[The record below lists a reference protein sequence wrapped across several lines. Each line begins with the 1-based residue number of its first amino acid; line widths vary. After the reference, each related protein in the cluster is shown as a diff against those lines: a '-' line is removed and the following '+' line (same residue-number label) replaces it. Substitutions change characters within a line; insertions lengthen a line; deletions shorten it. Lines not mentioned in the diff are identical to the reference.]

1 MVRGKKNREALPLLY
16 RLASQGW
23 MCISANYRLSPAATF
38 PAQLIDA
45 KKVIAW
51 VRAHGKGY
59 GADTST
65 VFVAGG
71 SAGAQLASQAALTPN
86 DPKLQPGFESADTSV
101 AAVIALYGYFGW
113 MGGEFLQQITDS
125 RKEIPPFF
133 ILHGEQDTLLPVEGA
148 RHFVQK
154 LRSISRNPVVY
165 AEIPDAQ
172 HNFDLFH
179 SVRNEAVVDGIETFA
194 AWVRAKYGTQA

>member
-1 MVRGKKNREALPLLY
+1 
-16 RLASQGW
+16 
-23 MCISANYRLSPAATF
+23 
-38 PAQLIDA
+38 
-45 KKVIAW
+45 
-51 VRAHGKGY
+51 
-59 GADTST
+59 
-65 VFVAGG
+65 
-71 SAGAQLASQAALTPN
+71 
-86 DPKLQPGFESADTSV
+86 
-101 AAVIALYGYFGW
+101 

-154 LRSISRNPVVY
+154 LRGISRNPVVY
-165 AEIPDAQ
+165 AELPGAQ